1 MDEPVGRGLRP
12 ARRSGLTSPEQVTHP
27 DGRRPPR
34 TPDPTRPG
42 NTDKPQN
49 KPAAAQARPKTSPQ
63 RRKPETVT
71 PGIHSVDR
79 GSGALYLNNPP
90 FLAHS
95 SPTRAMRAVHLL
107 LTFEAQGCPHSC
119 AG

>member
-27 DGRRPPR
+27 DGPQATPNPS
-34 TPDPTRPG
+34 PDPGT
-42 NTDKPQN
+42 TDKPQN
-49 KPAAAQARPKTSPQ
+49 KPAAAQAHPKTSPQ

-79 GSGALYLNNPP
+79 G
-90 FLAHS
+90 
-95 SPTRAMRAVHLL
+95 
-107 LTFEAQGCPHSC
+107 
-119 AG
+119 